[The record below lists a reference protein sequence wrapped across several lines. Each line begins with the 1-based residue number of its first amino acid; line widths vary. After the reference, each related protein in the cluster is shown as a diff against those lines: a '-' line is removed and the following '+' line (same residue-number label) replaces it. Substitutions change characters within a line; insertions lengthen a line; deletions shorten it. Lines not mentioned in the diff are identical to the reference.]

1 MGIIIKR
8 GISYS
13 TSSPSSASLPSGGT
27 TGQVLAKKSNNNG
40 DVEWT
45 DPTSV
50 PLNVEYVTADDA
62 ESWFN

>member
-1 MGIIIKR
+1 MGIIIKN
-8 GISYS
+8 GIQYS
-13 TSSPSSASLPSGGT
+13 GGSSGTASLPPGGT

-50 PLNVEYVTADDA
+50 PLNVEYVTASEA
-62 ESWFN
+62 EAWFN